1 MENQT
6 AQLTKVKDFLEVNE
20 KHMSGAIIATGLLQE
35 IVDGNTGLFNYV
47 NGISGILDHGVEFR
61 VDVSRISSMAFLYTA
76 HSVTAEMGWVVGITT
91 QPEGVSLLSV
101 YDNSM
106 TLLAV
111 LNWFEWSMAG
121 HRDNRVDA
129 LRGGFGRMGRTM
141 ANLASIIYG
150 NAPENKGYRALL
162 DIMPDFD
169 LVKFCANDGERNK
182 RSAFLRN
189 IQKNLRRRNTL
200 SESSTTLTSLDNLLT
215 YLLDITVNFEAN
227 EKLNMVCLVIHYLD
241 KTVLVELPL
250 GVLMPMQCDDLVNNE
265 IAILRKL
272 NANKPLV

>member
-6 AQLTKVKDFLEVNE
+6 VQLVKVNTYLQVNE
-20 KHMSGAIIATGLLQE
+20 KNLSEAIIATGLLQE
-35 IVDGNTGLFNYV
+35 IVDGGTNLFNYMD
-47 NGISGILDHGVEFR
+47 GISGILDHGVEFR
-61 VDVSRISSMAFLYTA
+61 VDVTRFSAMSFLYSA
-76 HSVTAEMGWVVGITT
+76 HSVAAQMGWVVGVTM
-91 QPEGVSLLSV
+91 QPEGVSRVTV
-101 YDNSM
+101 YNRKLE
-106 TLLAV
+106 LLAT

-121 HRDNRVDA
+121 ARNNRVDA

-141 ANLASIIYG
+141 ANLAGIIYG
-150 NAPENKGYRALL
+150 KAPENKGYRALL

-169 LVKFCANDGERNK
+169 LVKFCGDEVERSK

-189 IQKNLRRRNTL
+189 IQNNLRRRNTL
-200 SESSTTLTSLDNLLT
+200 AASAPVLTSLDNLLT
-215 YLLDITVNFEAN
+215 YLLDITVSFEAN
-227 EKLNMVCLVIHYLD
+227 ETLNMVCLVVYFMD

-265 IAILRKL
+265 IAILRKM

>member
-6 AQLTKVKDFLEVNE
+6 VQLTKVNTYLQVNE
-20 KHMSGAIIATGLLQE
+20 KNLSEAIIATGLLQE
-35 IVDGNTGLFNYV
+35 IVDGSTNLFNYMG
-47 NGISGILDHGVEFR
+47 GISGILDHGVEFR
-61 VDVSRISSMAFLYTA
+61 VDVTRFSAMSFLYSA
-76 HSVTAEMGWVVGITT
+76 HSVAAQMGWVAGVTM
-91 QPEGVSLLSV
+91 QPEGVSRVTV
-101 YDNSM
+101 YNSKLE
-106 TLLAV
+106 LLAT

-121 HRDNRVDA
+121 TRNNRVDA

-141 ANLASIIYG
+141 ANLASIVYG

-162 DIMPDFD
+162 TIMPDFD

-189 IQKNLRRRNTL
+189 IQNNLRRRNTL
-200 SESSTTLTSLDNLLT
+200 AEASPVLTSLDNLLT

-227 EKLNMVCLVIHYLD
+227 EKLNMVCLVVHYLD
-241 KTVLVELPL
+241 RNVLVELPL
-250 GVLMPMQCDDLVNNE
+250 GVLMPMQCEDLVNNE
-265 IAILRKL
+265 IAILRKM